1 MDYMEKITDLRARK
15 KDLKDQ
21 AAKLV
26 EEDKLDDATA
36 LADQMETIN
45 KQIAGLE
52 ALAKASREGADP
64 VYDGVLHDGE
74 GKPRDGGKDAP
85 KPFAT
90 LGEQLKAI
98 SDFRRSHVEDKRLQQ
113 VNNAALG
120 ANEGTGA
127 DGGFLIQTDFAGQI
141 LESAVQ
147 QSPLLNRLD
156 RQTCSSAANAM
167 RWLSVDET
175 DVSKSVFGGVQMY
188 WASEAGTVA
197 ASRPQFR
204 EMKMDLE
211 KMMGFAYATD
221 EMLTDAAF
229 MTGFFGSAFTL
240 AADRLL
246 TESVISGDGVGKP
259 LGLLHSKALL
269 AVDKES
275 SQAAGTFTG
284 ANAIKMQARAM
295 PRHRDRLAWLM
306 HPDVEEQLPYL
317 AIQSGE
323 AAKFLWNPEGGLG
336 NFDTQRVLNKPV
348 LFEDSCSALGSKG
361 DILLVDPY
369 MYILLTKGTAK
380 QDWSIHVEF
389 LTDQNCFRMVFRCN
403 GAPKVSKPL
412 TIKNSTKTRS
422 PFVALAD
429 RKYGGASMKRIFEKL
444 AFANVFAPQ
453 SVEASTEKTTGYV
466 DASGTE
472 EVAFLI
478 SAAALGKGK
487 SLTVTLMAA
496 DDASGSGAKAV
507 GEAAVFTDPVGTE
520 PQVVAVSYQV
530 SPLNG
535 RYVAVKLQHDAAAAV
550 VCGVLAAAD
559 GMYLPPANGMTLVV

>member
-36 LADQMETIN
+36 LADQMEAIN

-52 ALAKASREGADP
+52 ALAKASREGADS

-90 LGEQLKAI
+90 LWEQLKAI

-259 LGLLHSKALL
+259 LGLLHSKGLL

-306 HPDVEEQLPYL
+306 RPDVEEQLPYL

-336 NFDTQRVLNKPV
+336 NFDPQRVLNKPV

-429 RKYGGASMKRIFEKL
+429 RK
-444 AFANVFAPQ
+444 
-453 SVEASTEKTTGYV
+453 
-466 DASGTE
+466 
-472 EVAFLI
+472 
-478 SAAALGKGK
+478 
-487 SLTVTLMAA
+487 
-496 DDASGSGAKAV
+496 
-507 GEAAVFTDPVGTE
+507 
-520 PQVVAVSYQV
+520 
-530 SPLNG
+530 
-535 RYVAVKLQHDAAAAV
+535 
-550 VCGVLAAAD
+550 
-559 GMYLPPANGMTLVV
+559 

>member
-1 MDYMEKITDLRARK
+1 M
-15 KDLKDQ
+15 
-21 AAKLV
+21 
-26 EEDKLDDATA
+26 
-36 LADQMETIN
+36 
-45 KQIAGLE
+45 
-52 ALAKASREGADP
+52 
-64 VYDGVLHDGE
+64 LHDGA

-85 KPFAT
+85 KPFAS

-98 SDFRRSHVEDKRLQQ
+98 CDFRKNHIEDKRLQQ

-141 LESAVQ
+141 LESAVR
-147 QSPLLNRLD
+147 QSALLNRLD
-156 RQTCSSAANAM
+156 RYTCSSAANAM

-197 ASRPQFR
+197 ASKPSFR

-229 MTGFFGSAFTL
+229 MTGFFGNAFTL

-246 TESVISGDGVGKP
+246 TEGVITGDGVGKP
-259 LGLLHSKALL
+259 LGLLHSKALVT
-269 AVDKES
+269 VDKET
-275 SQAAGTFTG
+275 SQGAGTFTG

-295 PRHRDRLAWLM
+295 PRNRDRLVWLM

-369 MYILLTKGTAK
+369 QYILLTKGTAK

-389 LTDQNCFRMVFRCN
+389 LTDQSCFRMVFRCN

-412 TIKNSTKTRS
+412 TIKNSAKTRS

-429 RKYGGASMKRIFEKL
+429 RK
-444 AFANVFAPQ
+444 
-453 SVEASTEKTTGYV
+453 
-466 DASGTE
+466 
-472 EVAFLI
+472 
-478 SAAALGKGK
+478 
-487 SLTVTLMAA
+487 
-496 DDASGSGAKAV
+496 
-507 GEAAVFTDPVGTE
+507 
-520 PQVVAVSYQV
+520 
-530 SPLNG
+530 
-535 RYVAVKLQHDAAAAV
+535 
-550 VCGVLAAAD
+550 
-559 GMYLPPANGMTLVV
+559 